1 MREVPKK
8 NYIIF
13 LLMVVAV
20 VIVVLYLSETHKTR
34 ISHKYI
40 SPMNNFVT
48 EIKVDDIEN
57 YIIEN
62 PLVVIYVSDK
72 KDETLKDREEDFKE
86 LLTEYNIQRYFVY
99 LDMSIDT
106 ELVSN
111 NFENKYHKELYYENL
126 PILFVMIDGQV
137 VDVYNE
143 KNYDTTKIIA
153 FLKKNEVIEID

>member
-8 NYIIF
+8 NYVIF

-40 SPMNNFVT
+40 SSMNNFVT

-72 KDETLKDREEDFKE
+72 KDESLKEREEDFKE

-106 ELVSN
+106 ESVSN
-111 NFENKYHKELYYENL
+111 NFENKYNEELYYENL

-137 VDVYNE
+137 VDIYNE
-143 KNYDTTKIIA
+143 KNYDTTKIVA